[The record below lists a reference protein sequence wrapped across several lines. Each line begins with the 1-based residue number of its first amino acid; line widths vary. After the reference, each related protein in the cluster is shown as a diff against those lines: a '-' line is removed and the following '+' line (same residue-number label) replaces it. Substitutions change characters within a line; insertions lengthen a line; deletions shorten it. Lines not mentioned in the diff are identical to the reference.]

1 MAPEHDPER
10 DPEHDPERDPEQHVQ
25 YDVRPACSDNDLR
38 GILALQAA
46 NLPGALSPEE
56 RRSQGF
62 VTLRH
67 DFELLREMNSPW
79 AHLIATPVPTSD
91 PPEQAGPKRL
101 GLDPGQAPGPSRPTE
116 IAAYALVMLPTFR
129 DRFPILHPMFNELA
143 SLSYQGRPLD
153 EFSWYVMGQVC
164 VAKPH
169 RGRGLV
175 TRLYDAHRAQMSPSF
190 DLMITEVDEAN
201 PRSVRAHERAGFEI
215 LHSYS
220 SEGKE
225 WLIVALDLRPPA

>member
-1 MAPEHDPER
+1 MAPEHDL
-10 DPEHDPERDPEQHVQ
+10 Q
-25 YDVRPACSDNDLR
+25 YDIRPAHSDDDLR

-46 NLPGALSPEE
+46 NLPEALSPED

-67 DFELLREMNSPW
+67 DLDLLREMNRPW
-79 AHLIATPVPTSD
+79 AHVIATPGQVPS
-91 PPEQAGPKRL
+91 PPEEAGPNQR
-101 GLDPGQAPGPSRPTE
+101 GLDSGQAPSPSRPTD

-129 DRFPILHPMFNELA
+129 DQFPILDPMFNELA
-143 SLSYQGRPLD
+143 ALTYQKRPLD
-153 EFSWYVMGQVC
+153 EFRWYVMGQVC

-175 TRLYDAHRAQMSPSF
+175 SRLYDAHRARMSRHF
-190 DLMITEVDEAN
+190 DLMITEVDESN

-215 LHSYS
+215 LHSYP